1 MLRHFDQSLLEQL
14 RISDVEVRRRLS
26 LLGLTPKRLSELA
39 QLRSS
44 IAGRVD
50 AIVDEFYEHQLS
62 VNEIALLIADR
73 ETLQRLK
80 MAQRGYILDLF
91 SGVCD
96 TDYVNSRLRIGMVH
110 HRIGVPPKLF
120 IPSLKLLKDLIVR
133 AIRNDE
139 SSCDVSFGIVDTL
152 DRLLHFDTT
161 LVFDTYIDRLVRER
175 EAAKERS
182 ETYARSLEE
191 KVAER
196 TAELQEAARIDALTG
211 VFNRRAMDELF
222 RKQLAAARR
231 QKVSLTVMYVDVDH
245 FKKINDERGHLR
257 GDEILRL
264 LGQCLRS
271 SIRETDVAC
280 RYGGDEFCLI
290 LLECDVEGA
299 KNVRLKLVDAFAEV
313 CPGVNLSCGF
323 SETGPTDFHDQDALV
338 ALADENMYRAKRET
352 CDLELASGEVVS

>member
-1 MLRHFDQSLLEQL
+1 MRHFDQSLLQQL
-14 RISDVEVRRRLS
+14 QISDVEIRRRLS
-26 LLGLTPKRLSELA
+26 LLGLTPKRLAELA
-39 QLRSS
+39 QLRSA

-62 VNEIALLIADR
+62 INEIALLIADR
-73 ETLQRLK
+73 ETLHRLK
-80 MAQRGYILDLF
+80 LAQRGYILDLF

-96 TDYVNSRLRIGMVH
+96 DDYVNSRLRIGMVH
-110 HRIGVPPKLF
+110 QRIGVPPKLF
-120 IPSLKLLKDLIVR
+120 MPSLKILKDLIVR

-139 SSCDVSFGIVDTL
+139 QSCDVSFGIVDTL

-175 EAAKERS
+175 DAEKQRTER
-182 ETYARSLEE
+182 YARSLET

-222 RKQLAAARR
+222 RKELAAARR
-231 QKVSLTVMYVDVDH
+231 QKVSLTVMYVDVDR
-245 FKKINDERGHLR
+245 FKKINDECGHIR

-290 LLECDVEGA
+290 LLDCDVEGA
-299 KNVRLKLVDAFAEV
+299 KSVRSKVIDAFAKV
-313 CPGVNLSCGF
+313 CPGIALSCGF
-323 SETGPTDFHDQDALV
+323 AETGPTEFLDQDALV
-338 ALADENMYRAKRET
+338 AMADKSMYRAKREA
-352 CDLELASGEVVS
+352 CDLERAGAEFVG